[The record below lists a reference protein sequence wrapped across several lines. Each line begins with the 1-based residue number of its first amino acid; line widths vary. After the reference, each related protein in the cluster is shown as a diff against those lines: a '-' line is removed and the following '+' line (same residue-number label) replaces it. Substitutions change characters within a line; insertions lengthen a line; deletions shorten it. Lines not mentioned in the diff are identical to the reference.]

1 MTSSIHSLC
10 GLPTLLCPPII
21 PKTNKLDLVT
31 VNHSARLAISS
42 VLLPGIYNYRVYLL
56 LSPMLKVAFIF
67 TFVTLFLSSSSD
79 TTQLATR
86 RWLTREKKLS
96 VSLCIS
102 PIPEVAVNFFLK

>member
-1 MTSSIHSLC
+1 
-10 GLPTLLCPPII
+10 
-21 PKTNKLDLVT
+21 
-31 VNHSARLAISS
+31 
-42 VLLPGIYNYRVYLL
+42 
-56 LSPMLKVAFIF
+56 MLKVAFIF

-96 VSLCIS
+96 ASLCIS